1 MLAKIPYSGPSVA
14 LENLFQKLSCKKG
27 QETMEKILV
36 YIALVTFIGH
46 VILIFLTYTL
56 PILPFESFLSPSYL
70 SAISTPLSLILFYE
84 VYLLVISLSQSI
96 FFSILKQ
103 MEIVTL
109 VIIRAVF
116 KALETGSGTL
126 SIFENWSTTSE
137 IGLLFGG
144 SLIAFLMV
152 AIFKILVLRQSN
164 RNNQE
169 TDHKLFLWFKNLLSL
184 ATLVVLAFLVAIDF
198 LLWLLEISGI
208 YTLNFDYLVTLFLL
222 MIFLDIIVFLVSLL
236 FTEDFGIIYI
246 DSVFALV
253 AIFLRFSIFMEPFS
267 KVTTVTFTMIFS
279 IVVLLIYTYL
289 WKPGDKK
296 T

>member
-1 MLAKIPYSGPSVA
+1 MLTKIISSGPASS
-14 LENLFQKLSCKKG
+14 LEKLFQRLSCKKG
-27 QETMEKILV
+27 QEAMEKILV

-46 VILIFLTYTL
+46 IVLIFLTYTL
-56 PILPFESFLSPSYL
+56 PILPFEGFLSPSYL

-96 FFSILKQ
+96 FLSILKQ

-116 KALETGSGTL
+116 KALETGGGTL
-126 SIFENWSTTSE
+126 NIFEDWSVTSE

-152 AIFKILVLRQSN
+152 AIFKILVLRQDTG
-164 RNNQE
+164 NNQE
-169 TDHKLFLWFKNLLSL
+169 TDHKLFLWFKNIL
-184 ATLVVLAFLVAIDF
+184 ALTTLGVLAVLVLVDF
-198 LLWLLEISGI
+198 GLWLLEISGI
-208 YTLNFDYLVTLFLL
+208 YALNFDYLVTLFLL

-253 AIFLRFSIFMEPFS
+253 AIFLRFSISMEPFS

-279 IVVLLIYTYL
+279 IIVLLIYTYL